1 MLSAIFV
8 SLLTYL
14 EYLCILYIDSLGI
27 LFGREGSALQWR
39 KGEYWL
45 RDAVK
50 YIKYPPDRRR
60 VQEELY
66 AHMIARNRDFLEEGY
81 SDAEADRLST
91 EAMGDPEEVGRALA
105 AVHKPFWGYFVLC
118 LRIVLILSLLIS
130 VATVIQRGSHGGF
143 YNIARY
149 MVYRNLYR
157 DAASPVAQEAVA
169 RCGDYRFRLRS
180 AGFSQGVEH
189 LPDGLILELRASTWD
204 PFLGEPLFYNG
215 PLTLED
221 SSGGRHRA
229 YVFAS
234 RDLIFQSDL
243 LVVAEG
249 FDRSSEWAVLVYEV
263 EGRSFRLPLR
273 WKGAAA

>member
-1 MLSAIFV
+1 M
-8 SLLTYL
+8 
-14 EYLCILYIDSLGI
+14 
-27 LFGREGSALQWR
+27 QWKR
-39 KGEYWL
+39 GEYWL

-105 AVHKPFWGYFVLC
+105 AVHKPFWGYFVLS
-118 LRIVLILSLLIS
+118 LRIVLILALLIS
-130 VATVIQRGSHGGF
+130 VATVIQKGSYGGF
-143 YNIARY
+143 YTIANY
-149 MVYRNLYR
+149 IVYRDLYR
-157 DAASPVAQEAVA
+157 DAAAPVAQDAVA
-169 RCGDYRFRLRS
+169 KCGDYRFRLRS
-180 AGFSQGVEH
+180 AGLSRGVEH
-189 LPDGLILELRASTWD
+189 LPDGLILELRASAWD
-204 PFLGEPLFYNG
+204 PTLGTPRFYYDT
-215 PLTLED
+215 LTLED
-221 SSGGRHRA
+221 SNGGRHRA

-234 RDLIFQSDL
+234 RDLIFFSDL
-243 LVVAEG
+243 LVAAEG
-249 FDRSSEWAVLVYEV
+249 FDPASEWAVLVYEV